1 MLEAFVAVD
10 LDFEVI
16 GEGRGEGELE
26 GLVFNYFGVDEVGG
40 SDVFGGQNL
49 YPDFDVGALDEAVVD
64 VLDGEGELVFVVI
77 GNLLAVNFE
86 KFLVF

>member
-40 SDVFGGQNL
+40 GDIFGGQNL
-49 YPDFDVGALDEAVVD
+49 YADFNVGALDEAVVD
-64 VLDGEGELVFVVI
+64 ILDGEGELIFVIV
-77 GNLLAVNFE
+77 GDLLAVDFE